1 VKQEKSLF
9 VKLAQC
15 AVSAGLLYW
24 IVSHYSISFSTLF
37 PSLASPLSLVATL
50 IISLGFIQILAA
62 VRWRTL
68 LASMAMK
75 LPLAPLLG
83 INVTAIFWGSL
94 LPSSDGFAALRIL
107 IFSRRYP
114 AHSATGAASV
124 ICEKIYGFFALFIWA
139 IVGMAVLS
147 RWHWPLI
154 FASLIFIA
162 FIYLL
167 LLVLPLPGK
176 ISKNPL
182 WASIHSW
189 LSTLRQQFSLLPHAR
204 LLPLLLPLIL
214 TIQLLSFLIVF
225 LLFQS
230 IGVSVPFINCL
241 LTVPLIQFIALV
253 PISLGG
259 FGVREAAFVAL
270 FAPSGVDASSAIT
283 VSVLS
288 FLVLTAA
295 PAVVGGM
302 LQLTHNIAFV
312 RKPL

>member
-1 VKQEKSLF
+1 MKQEKSLF

-176 ISKNPL
+176 SAKIPSGHRYIHGYLHCVSNFPFYPMRDCCRFSCPSFSLSNCFPFSLSSSFSNPL
-182 WASIHSW
+182 VYRCH
-189 LSTLRQQFSLLPHAR
+189 LSTVFSRFPSSSSSPWCPYLWVGLVCGKP
-204 LLPLLLPLIL
+204 PL
-214 TIQLLSFLIVF
+214 
-225 LLFQS
+225 
-230 IGVSVPFINCL
+230 
-241 LTVPLIQFIALV
+241 
-253 PISLGG
+253 
-259 FGVREAAFVAL
+259 
-270 FAPSGVDASSAIT
+270 
-283 VSVLS
+283 
-288 FLVLTAA
+288 
-295 PAVVGGM
+295 
-302 LQLTHNIAFV
+302 
-312 RKPL
+312 